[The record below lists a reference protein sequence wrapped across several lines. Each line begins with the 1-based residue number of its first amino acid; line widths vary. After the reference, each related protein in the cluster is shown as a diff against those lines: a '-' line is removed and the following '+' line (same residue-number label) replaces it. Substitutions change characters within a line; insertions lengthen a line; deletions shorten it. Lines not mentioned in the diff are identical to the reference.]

1 MCQVRPAGRRPFTH
15 MAEASGTLAAILVEV
30 AYPKPLPKERKIS
43 ETYYHI
49 PHMFGSELRQEL
61 RLSTLMHE

>member
-1 MCQVRPAGRRPFTH
+1 

>member
-1 MCQVRPAGRRPFTH
+1 
-15 MAEASGTLAAILVEV
+15 MAEASGTLAALLEV